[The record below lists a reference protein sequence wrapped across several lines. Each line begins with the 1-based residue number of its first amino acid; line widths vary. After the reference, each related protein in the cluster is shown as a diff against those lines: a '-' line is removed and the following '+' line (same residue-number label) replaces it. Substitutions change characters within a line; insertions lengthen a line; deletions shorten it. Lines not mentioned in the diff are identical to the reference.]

1 MSKRFGV
8 RKIKIG
14 SYSRQDWLMSQ
25 RESFTVYDRKW
36 KDVTRAKGCSI
47 FDDYG
52 KRHMYVEH
60 TAFNNKDFVKAVA
73 DYLNQTV
80 GDDVNKWF
88 DGYQAYNAVLVRD
101 LGKDKIGCYAEW
113 CDKFST
119 GFRPTEKFQKV

>member
-1 MSKRFGV
+1 MTKRFSV

-14 SYSRQDWLMSQ
+14 SYSRQGWLMSD
-25 RESFTVYDRKW
+25 RESFVVFDRKW
-36 KDVTRAKGCSI
+36 REIAKQHGCAEWEWGI
-47 FDDYG
+47 
-52 KRHMYVEH
+52 KRYKYVEY
-60 TAFNNKDFVKAVA
+60 TTFNNKDFVKAIA

-80 GDDVNKWF
+80 GNDVNKWI

-101 LGKDKIGCYAEW
+101 LGNDKIGCYQEW